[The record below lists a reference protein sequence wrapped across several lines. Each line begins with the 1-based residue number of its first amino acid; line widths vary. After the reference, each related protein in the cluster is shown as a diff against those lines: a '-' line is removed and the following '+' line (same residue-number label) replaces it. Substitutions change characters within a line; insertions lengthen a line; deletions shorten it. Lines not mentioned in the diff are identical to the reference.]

1 MFAARNRLSDMNIT
15 MDLPLLTI
23 DLAHPPRPPATV
35 EQELLDA
42 WIDVRNSPTI
52 RALKVIHGYGSG
64 GKGSRTKDVVRNWI
78 FRNRSKFMA
87 VIEGEEYGLYDQKT
101 QELRKALGNFP
112 DADLDA
118 ANPGVTVVW
127 IK

>member
-1 MFAARNRLSDMNIT
+1 MDRANWRARVTSEE
-15 MDLPLLTI
+15 LLNALV
-23 DLAHPPRPPATV
+23 DARKV

-42 WIDVRNSPTI
+42 WIDVRNSPTL

-87 VIEGEEYGLYDQKT
+87 VIEGEEYSLYDQKT

-118 ANPGVTVVW
+118 ANAGVTVVW